1 MPSIV
6 DVLPFPWHEPAAQE
20 LHQVLGQLHPTSAA
34 AMFVAAKAGIDTGL
48 INWQQASA
56 FVWKELLETGAR
68 AGLNRTLVEQVR
80 DQNPRTPRRPFL
92 EAILADQPAAIDTEP
107 RGQDGAPRFIT
118 STDDVMEP
126 EALLFHDDLTL
137 STGRV
142 PWLIGVLQKML
153 QLAPAVCRFEV
164 RFPDRIG
171 RGTGFRIGP
180 DLLLTNWHVFHL
192 DDGTRA
198 TDVTAEFGYE
208 EDSTGGGLATR
219 VISTDLASLQGDAA
233 DDWAV
238 IRVTKALDSAW
249 PVIALSQAVKPQR
262 NQAAFIIQHPGGER
276 KRIGF
281 VRNQVTWIDERVVHY
296 LTDTQEGSSGAPV
309 FNEQGQLIALHHAGG
324 RPQEVAGK
332 PPLKKNEGIRI
343 SRIVEGL
350 GRMGIA
356 VP

>member
-1 MPSIV
+1 MPSIA
-6 DVLPFPWHEPAAQE
+6 DAFPFPWNDPAAQE
-20 LHQVLGQLHPTSAA
+20 LHQVLSQIYPTPSA
-34 AMFVAAKAGIDTGL
+34 AMFVAAKAGFNTGL
-48 INWQQASA
+48 IDWQQPSF
-56 FVWKELLETGAR
+56 FVWKQLLDAGAT
-68 AGLNRTLVEQVR
+68 AGLNRALLEQVR
-80 DQNPRTPRRPFL
+80 DQNPRNPRRSFL
-92 EAILADQPAAIDTEP
+92 EEILAARPPTTDREP
-107 RGQDGAPRFIT
+107 RAPDGAPRFIQA
-118 STDDVMEP
+118 TDDVTEP

-142 PWLIGVLQKML
+142 PWLIGVLQKLL
-153 QLAPAVCRFEV
+153 QLSPAVCRFEV
-164 RFPDRIG
+164 RYPVGIG

-192 DDGTRA
+192 QDGTR
-198 TDVTAEFGYE
+198 TTGVTAEFGYE

-219 VISTDLASLQGDAA
+219 VIPTDLASLQGDAA

-238 IRVTKALDSAW
+238 IRVTQALDPAW
-249 PVIALSQAVKPQR
+249 PVLALSQAATPQA

-281 VRNQVTWIDERVVHY
+281 VRNQVTWFDDRVVHY
-296 LTDTQEGSSGAPV
+296 LTDTQAGSSGSPV
-309 FNEQGQLIALHHAGG
+309 FNEQGQLIAIHHAGG

-332 PPLKKNEGIRI
+332 PPVKKNEGIRI

-350 GRMGIA
+350 AKAGIT

>member
-1 MPSIV
+1 MPSIA
-6 DVLPFPWHEPAAQE
+6 DAFPFPWHEPAAQE
-20 LHQVLGQLHPTSAA
+20 LHQVLSQLHPTSTAA
-34 AMFVAAKAGIDTGL
+34 TFVAVKAGINQGL
-48 INWQQASA
+48 IDWQQPAF
-56 FVWKELLETGAR
+56 FVWKQILDEGAK
-68 AGLNRTLVEQVR
+68 AGLNRPLLEQVR
-80 DQNPRTPRRPFL
+80 DQNPRNPRRPFL
-92 EAILADQPAAIDTEP
+92 EAILADQPPAIDMEP
-107 RGQDGAPRFIT
+107 RGQDGAPRFLKA
-118 STDDVMEP
+118 TDDVTEP

-164 RFPDRIG
+164 RFPDRVG

-198 TDVTAEFGYE
+198 TAVTAEFGFE
-208 EDSTGGGLATR
+208 EDSTGAGLATR
-219 VISTDLASLQGDAA
+219 VVSTDLASLQGDAA

-238 IRVTKALDSAW
+238 IRVTQELDPAW
-249 PVIALSQAVKPQR
+249 PVVALSQAATPQK
-262 NQAAFIIQHPGGER
+262 NQATFIIQHPGGER

-281 VRNQVTWIDERVVHY
+281 VRNQVTWVDDRVVHY
-296 LTDTQEGSSGAPV
+296 LTDTQEGSSGSPV
-309 FNEQGQLIALHHAGG
+309 FNEQGQLLALHHAGG

-350 GRMGIA
+350 AKAGVS